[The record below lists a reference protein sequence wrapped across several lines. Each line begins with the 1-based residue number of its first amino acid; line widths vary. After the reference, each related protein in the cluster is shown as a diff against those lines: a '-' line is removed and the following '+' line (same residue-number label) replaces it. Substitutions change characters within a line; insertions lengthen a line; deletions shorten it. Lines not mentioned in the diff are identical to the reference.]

1 MIGALAWLL
10 GSKAG
15 RITALSI
22 LTFGVVVLVLWQAFR
37 QGEAAEQAQQAQA
50 SLEALRR
57 RISTDDQISKMS
69 TADRRREL
77 ARWVRNDED

>member
-37 QGEAAEQAQQAQA
+37 QGEAAEQAQA

>member
-1 MIGALAWLL
+1 MIGFLSWLL

-22 LTFGVVVLVLWQAFR
+22 LAVASVALVLWQIFR
-37 QGEAAEQAQQAQA
+37 QGEAAEQARQAQA

-57 RISTDDQISKMS
+57 RISTDDDLAKMS
-69 TADRRREL
+69 AADRRREL
-77 ARWVRNDED
+77 AKWVRPE